1 MKFFHGNTA
10 KPLASIALCLAVAL
24 MFIGNSK
31 RFVFHAPSCK
41 YASCKYCNVS
51 FKTFTEAVLA
61 GYSPCGFCRLDMD
74 ITLRRR

>member
-1 MKFFHGNTA
+1 MIFSGSNVTKRM
-10 KPLASIALCLAVAL
+10 ASLALCFAFAF

-31 RFVFHAPSCK
+31 RLVFHAPSCK

>member
-1 MKFFHGNTA
+1 MNFFDNKNLKSLT
-10 KPLASIALCLAVAL
+10 SFVFCLAVAL

-31 RFVFHAPSCK
+31 RLVFHAPSCK

-61 GYSPCGFCRLDMD
+61 GYSPCGYCRLEMD